1 MGASGWTYF
10 VAYQP
15 DAQAA
20 LDELRRQV
28 LDAGDYWWAVPG
40 GFGASAADFPDRPRS
55 EEELWADE
63 RVQESGTHS
72 ILDMSRVLTDG
83 EEPGF
88 GTFQRVTEAEALAR
102 VGVARPTRA
111 HVEALAPLAEQ
122 RWFGRYAVLHD
133 EAGVPSEIYFWGF
146 SGD

>member
-1 MGASGWTYF
+1 MGGAGRVRCVRRRLSG
-10 VAYQP
+10 
-15 DAQAA
+15 
-20 LDELRRQV
+20 
-28 LDAGDYWWAVPG
+28 
-40 GFGASAADFPDRPRS
+40 PRS

>member
-1 MGASGWTYF
+1 M
-10 VAYQP
+10 AYQP

-28 LDAGDYWWAVPG
+28 FEAGDYWWAVPG
-40 GFGASAADFPDRPRS
+40 EFGSSAADFPDRPRS
-55 EEELWADE
+55 EEELWVDE

-72 ILDMSRVLTDG
+72 ILDMTRVLADG
-83 EEPGF
+83 EAPGF
-88 GTFQRVTEAEALAR
+88 GAFAPVTEAEALERA
-102 VGVARPTRA
+102 GVARPTRA
-111 HVEALAPLAEQ
+111 HVDALAPLAEQ

-133 EAGVPSEIYFWGF
+133 DAGAPSELYFWGF

>member
-1 MGASGWTYF
+1 MGASGWNYF
-10 VAYQP
+10 TAYQP

-28 LDAGDYWWAVPG
+28 FEAGDYWWAVPG
-40 GFGASAADFPDRPRS
+40 GFGSSAADFPDRPRS

-72 ILDMSRVLTDG
+72 ILDMTWVLADG
-83 EEPGF
+83 EEPDF
-88 GTFQRVTEAEALAR
+88 GTLAPVTEAEALAR
-102 VGVARPTRA
+102 AGVARPTRA
-111 HVEALAPLAEQ
+111 HVQALAPLAEQ

-133 EAGVPSEIYFWGF
+133 DAGAPSELYFWGF